1 MGAYAPLH
9 IWLVGQP
16 PHMTNI
22 LATFEQIERIL
33 GFQLPATARSKAQ
46 WWENNPTGHSQATSW
61 LDAGFM
67 TQDVSIPN
75 ETLTFARG

>member
-9 IWLVGQP
+9 NWLVGQP
-16 PHMTNI
+16 QDVNNI
-22 LATFEQIERIL
+22 PVTFEQIERLL
-33 GFQLPATARSKAQ
+33 GFQLPATARRKAQ
-46 WWENNPTGHSQATSW
+46 WWENNTTRHVQARSW

-67 TQDVSIPN
+67 TQDVNIPN